1 MENEENQKQ
10 VFLRFPKPLE
20 IAKARFPHSL
30 NPGDDRRGKV
40 EIQKQDSH
48 FPTAASISSKNKRQ
62 HRKEDVPKRRLRRR
76 SGSSLD

>member
-1 MENEENQKQ
+1 MENEENQTQ
-10 VFLRFPKPLE
+10 VFLRFPTPLE

-30 NPGDDRRGKV
+30 NPGNDRRGKV

-48 FPTAASISSKNKRQ
+48 FPTAALGFFKDKQRL
-62 HRKEDVPKRRLRRR
+62 RKEDAPERRLRRR